1 MSSVFLGP
9 KCAESWNWNWIKS
22 VTVYVLI
29 LGTFKKI
36 SNSSLKGINARS
48 VFGKSWPTEE
58 LTLKMLKQ
66 LIVVESQRH
75 ALFLSS
81 NRLCG

>member
-36 SNSSLKGINARS
+36 SNSPLKGNNARS
-48 VFGKSWPTEE
+48 VFGQ
-58 LTLKMLKQ
+58 LK
-66 LIVVESQRH
+66 
-75 ALFLSS
+75 
-81 NRLCG
+81 N